1 MTFHVIG
8 IPVAK
13 EMVREGS
20 KRKKKKKKLM
30 VFSGEVVLSLYP
42 SFKILISTLSSEF
55 SICFCIYLFS

>member
-13 EMVREGS
+13 EMVREEP
-20 KRKKKKKKLM
+20 KKKKKLM

>member
-1 MTFHVIG
+1 MTFHVIE

-13 EMVREGS
+13 EMVREEP
-20 KRKKKKKKLM
+20 KKKKKLM

-42 SFKILISTLSSEF
+42 SFKILISTLSFEF